1 MPETKTYTGS
11 CHCGNVRYEVA
22 ADLSRVIQCNCS
34 LCSRA
39 GYLLTFVPATQFKLL
54 KGEESLQDYRF
65 NKHVIA
71 HVFCK
76 KCGVRSF
83 ANGKD
88 QSGNEVRAIN
98 VRCLEGV
105 EPDTLNI
112 TKVDGRK
119 F

>member
-11 CHCGNVRYEVA
+11 CHCGNVRYEVST
-22 ADLSRVIQCNCS
+22 DLSRVMQCNCS

-39 GYLLTFVPATQFKLL
+39 GYLLTFVPAAQFKLL
-54 KGEESLQDYRF
+54 KGEDSLQDYRF

-76 KCGVRSF
+76 NCGVRSF
-83 ANGKD
+83 AKGKD
-88 QSGNEVRAIN
+88 QSGNEMRAIN

-105 EPDTLNI
+105 EPDTLTI
-112 TKVDGRK
+112 AKVDGRSR
-119 F
+119 